1 MTDTGEASGT
11 ARRNGWIATVVLG
24 IVVALA
30 PLPAPAAQAA
40 THAATQTTAAP
51 GRTTAAEPA
60 PSVEVVA
67 VDEIGYGLGI
77 DVTVRLR
84 GWGLGPYGERDFAYY
99 RLALAAPGIEDVAAT
114 PETVVSQ
121 GPRYSLNSDD
131 ATLTYR
137 LAAYPL
143 DPDQTYALYVVPDG
157 GRALGQA
164 EAPITIDWAALEPRV
179 AVTAGEPVTV
189 PYGVARLPI
198 GVDDVP
204 PRSRVTV
211 TGLPRGPFDVS
222 VNLQGG
228 VGVLTLPSDHV
239 GTYDYTATLDVP
251 DGAVGDGLS
260 ATGRV
265 TIVPAPTSIG
275 TSFLQVPTT
284 SATGRLRTTVRFAGV
299 GSPPAPIA
307 WKIYQGS
314 RVVWSSGVLRVPPRV
329 GDMVV
334 RLPRLPR
341 GSYQLVVGYGGTPD
355 LLPSS
360 ATRTFSV
367 R

>member
-1 MTDTGEASGT
+1 MTNTGETSGT
-11 ARRNGWIATVVLG
+11 ARRKGWVATVVLG

-40 THAATQTTAAP
+40 TQTTAAP
-51 GRTTAAEPA
+51 GRTAAAEPA
-60 PSVEVVA
+60 PSVEVLA
-67 VDEIGYGLGI
+67 VDEVGYGPGI

-84 GWGLGPYGERDFAYY
+84 GWGLGPYSEQDFAYY

-114 PETVVSQ
+114 PEAVVSR
-121 GPRYSLNSDD
+121 GARYSLNSDD
-131 ATLTYR
+131 ATRTYR

-179 AVTAGEPVTV
+179 AITAGGPVTV

-198 GVDDVP
+198 TVQDTPHG
-204 PRSRVTV
+204 SFVTV
-211 TGLPRGPFDVS
+211 TGLPRGPVKS
-222 VNLQGG
+222 YINLLGDPG
-228 VGVLTLPSDHV
+228 VTTFPADHV

-265 TIVPAPTSIG
+265 TIVPAATSIG
-275 TSFLQVPTT
+275 TSFLQVPTS
-284 SATGRLRTTVRFAGV
+284 SATGRLRTTVRFGGI

-314 RVVWSSGVLRVPPRV
+314 RVVWSSGVLRVPPRL